1 MKHFLIM
8 FIATSLAVA
17 KNNNH
22 LAPPPVRQVQQP
34 NVFCVCEY
42 DPGGEVC
49 EGLPE
54 AQCRRGDC
62 AWLKDSCR
70 NINQFYCETEFQD
83 RKQVGCRQTLILKK
97 GDRHIRPPGCGAGV
111 TDYHYT
117 YHGHG
122 PRRGPF
128 IENVAEILN
137 KSQNNRQCKFYF
149 QDQSCSSF
157 QTAPMGIKE
166 AREILERKIKPL
178 IKGQQE
184 VTVGANQVASTA
196 TLGAPFIHRNPFWA
210 FRMTAN
216 VTKESSVECPN
227 GKPENDIACLYHS
240 DNYLCFD
247 QNKMGFRQRACCCK
261 NGNNGGEVLPGNQSS
276 GSSYSGNNNN
286 QYDGARNP
294 DGSPRVRSTG
304 VCRWWNGAIEIQF
317 PIPMRGNVQW
327 FPRPTDGIQRL
338 NCPQPLPPNPVDGMN
353 WNKFP

>member
-49 EGLPE
+49 EGRPK
-54 AQCRRGDC
+54 ADCRIRDC
-62 AWLKDSCR
+62 AWLRDSCR

-83 RKQVGCRQTLILKK
+83 RKQVGCARTLILKK
-97 GDRHIRPPGCGAGV
+97 GDRAIGPPPGCGVGV

-122 PRRGPF
+122 PRRDPF

-157 QTAPMGIKE
+157 QTAPMGINE
-166 AREILERKIKPL
+166 ARKILERKIKPL

-196 TLGAPFIHRNPFWA
+196 TLIAPFIHRNPLWA

-216 VTKESSVECPN
+216 FTRESSVECPN
-227 GKPENDIACLYHS
+227 GRPENDIPCLYHS

-247 QNKMGFRQRACCCK
+247 KNQSGFRQRACCC
-261 NGNNGGEVLPGNQSS
+261 NNGGQGPAGGNLPSS
-276 GSSYSGNNNN
+276 GSSYSDYATN

-294 DGSPRVRSTG
+294 DGSPRVRSPG
-304 VCRWWNGAIEIQF
+304 VCRWWNEIGKV
-317 PIPMRGNVQW
+317 IPMAL
-327 FPRPTDGIQRL
+327 RPTVGIQRL
-338 NCPQPLPPNPVDGMN
+338 NCPQPLPPNPFDGMN